1 MSLPLYL
8 VHGWGF
14 DASFWTSMLDH
25 LPDVE
30 ASIVDAGYFGAPSHP
45 PLPQAPYLAI
55 GHSAGSLSL
64 LSQDLPDCKGL
75 VLFNGFARFSAAADF
90 PDGVPA
96 RVLERMRRQLQ
107 KSPEAVLADF
117 RKRCGTDEPLPG
129 PPALEHLDTGLEKLF
144 LDDAREQAARWGDR
158 LHWMTGQS
166 DPFPPARSG
175 FASPGSIVDGGHLLP
190 LTEPALCANFI
201 RQWSARHG

>member
-14 DASFWTSMLDH
+14 DASFWTSMLNH

-30 ASIVDAGYFGAPSHP
+30 ASIVDAGYFGAPFHP
-45 PLPQAPYLAI
+45 SLPQTPYLAV

-64 LSQDLPDCKGL
+64 LSQDLPGCEGL
-75 VLFNGFARFSAAADF
+75 VLFNGFARFSATDDF

-129 PPALEHLDTGLEKLF
+129 PPALERLDTGLEKLL

-158 LHWMTGQS
+158 LHWMTGRS

-190 LTEPALCANFI
+190 LTEPTLCANFI

>member
-14 DASFWTSMLDH
+14 DASFWNPMLDH
-25 LPDVE
+25 LPGVE
-30 ASIVDAGYFGAPSHP
+30 AYVVDAGYFGAPSHP
-45 PLPQAPYLAI
+45 PLPQTPYLAV

-64 LSQDLPDCKGL
+64 LEQDLPGCEGL
-75 VLFNGFARFSAAADF
+75 VLFNGFARFSAAGDY

-107 KSPEAVLADF
+107 KSPETVLADF
-117 RKRCGTDEPLPG
+117 RNRCGTDEPVPG
-129 PPALEHLDTGLEKLF
+129 PPAIERLDAGLEKLL

-166 DPFPPARSG
+166 DPFPPARLG
-175 FASPGSIVDGGHLLP
+175 FSSPGSIVDGGHLLP
-190 LTEPALCANFI
+190 LAEPALCADSI
-201 RQWSARHG
+201 RQWFARHG

>member
-14 DASFWTSMLDH
+14 DASFWTTMLDH
-25 LPDVE
+25 LPGVE
-30 ASIVDAGYFGAPSHP
+30 AAIVDAGYFGAPFHP
-45 PLPQAPYLAI
+45 PLPQAPYLAV

-64 LSQDLPDCKGL
+64 LSQDFPGCEGL
-75 VLFNGFARFSAAADF
+75 VLFNGFARFSTADDF

-129 PPALEHLDTGLEKLF
+129 PPALERLDTGLEKLL

-158 LHWMTGQS
+158 LHGMTGQS
-166 DPFPPARSG
+166 DPFPPARLG
-175 FASPGSIVDGGHLLP
+175 FSSPGSTVDGGHLLP
-190 LTEPALCANFI
+190 LTEPALCADFI
-201 RQWSARHG
+201 RQWSANHG

>member
-45 PLPQAPYLAI
+45 PLPQVPYLAI

-64 LSQDLPDCKGL
+64 LSQDLPGCKGL
-75 VLFNGFARFSAAADF
+75 VLFNGFARFSAADDF

-129 PPALEHLDTGLEKLF
+129 PPALERLDAGLEKL
-144 LDDAREQAARWGDR
+144 LLNDAREQAARWGDR
-158 LHWMTGQS
+158 LHWMTGRS